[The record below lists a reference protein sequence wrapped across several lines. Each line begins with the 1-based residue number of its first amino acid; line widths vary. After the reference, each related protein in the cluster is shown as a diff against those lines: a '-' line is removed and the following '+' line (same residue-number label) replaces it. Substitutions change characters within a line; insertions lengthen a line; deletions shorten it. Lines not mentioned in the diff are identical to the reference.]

1 MTYGAVTR
9 TLAYVTDTPP
19 YPKYHTFQLNY
30 PTTNAETL
38 SSFREFIKTIRAD
51 QLKTWDASSA
61 TRKPRLLVVIDAIT
75 SNPGILLPWEEMVR
89 ICQEVEE
96 SESPSSTSVHTVTNS
111 ELDTD
116 KFEKSTNTILTLVD
130 AAHAIGQIR
139 SDVTKSGCDFWVS
152 NCHKWLYAKRG
163 CAILFVP
170 RRLAPFFTSICGVIF
185 PVTDSDVLLCLRL
198 CLCRNQHLIRTSI
211 PTSFFYLSPKD
222 VKTGTETFV
231 AQFAWTGTHDPVP
244 YLSTDYGVSLRY
256 AYMDFSDLFNPVA
269 LDFRAWLG
277 GEDKINEYCHN
288 LAVSG
293 GRKLAKTLGTHV
305 MNDNGQGTN
314 DDIEGVAN
322 MVRLATRRLNEAV
335 LKKS

>member
-170 RRLAPFFTSICGVIF
+170 RRLAPFLLHLYVASSFRLPTRTSSSVSVSVSVEINTSSAQASRLLSFTS
-185 PVTDSDVLLCLRL
+185 L
-198 CLCRNQHLIRTSI
+198 
-211 PTSFFYLSPKD
+211 PK
-222 VKTGTETFV
+222 
-231 AQFAWTGTHDPVP
+231 
-244 YLSTDYGVSLRY
+244 
-256 AYMDFSDLFNPVA
+256 M
-269 LDFRAWLG
+269 
-277 GEDKINEYCHN
+277 
-288 LAVSG
+288 
-293 GRKLAKTLGTHV
+293 
-305 MNDNGQGTN
+305 
-314 DDIEGVAN
+314 
-322 MVRLATRRLNEAV
+322 
-335 LKKS
+335 